1 VLPLGLPATSLPALI
16 GDLAAN
22 NQTALGS
29 VPGITPQIIGAGVG
43 GLREAYNQGF
53 RFVWVAAGCFMLL
66 AAICMLN
73 LNPHAETNALLFKIF
88 GSSTDSSTTGAFF
101 LVDPVKEFNMHIDHP
116 AEKEEELFA

>member
-1 VLPLGLPATSLPALI
+1 MLPLGLPATSLPALI

-43 GLREAYNQGF
+43 GLREAYTQGF

-66 AAICMLN
+66 AAICTLN
-73 LNPHAETNALLFKIF
+73 LKFPCRDKRSLTRNPWAIH
-88 GSSTDSSTTGAFF
+88 
-101 LVDPVKEFNMHIDHP
+101 
-116 AEKEEELFA
+116 

>member
-43 GLREAYNQGF
+43 GLREAYNLGF
-53 RFVWVAAGCFMLL
+53 RFVWIAAGCFMVL
-66 AAICMLN
+66 AAICKLDPIPTPRRAKRSPT
-73 LNPHAETNALLFKIF
+73 LHPWAL
-88 GSSTDSSTTGAFF
+88 
-101 LVDPVKEFNMHIDHP
+101 H
-116 AEKEEELFA
+116 